1 MAIIPPETIEA
12 VSAATDIVELIS
24 TYIPLTRAGGQY
36 KSTCPFHDERTPS
49 FNVSPQRQAYHC
61 FGCGES
67 GDAIT
72 FVMKYENL
80 PFTDAVRRLALA
92 AGIPI
97 IEDAYDPK
105 EDKKKRYRSRLTTL
119 HNEATQFMHDSLMK
133 SPNAKIGRDYL
144 QSRGFNAEMAKRW
157 KIGWMPDNQA
167 TFSNWAKS
175 KEYKAKELVDAS
187 LAGVRDENNPSRG
200 VYIKFTNRLMFPI
213 YNDYG
218 DVIAFSGR
226 QLVEDAKSGKYV
238 NSNETM
244 LFKKSKVFFGLDK
257 AKKAIGKKGFAILT
271 EGQMDVIA
279 CSEAGLENTIAGL
292 GTALTE
298 DHAQI
303 LKRFTKNVVICY
315 DSDNAGNK
323 AVEKAFEV
331 LIKKEISVKVV
342 IMPRGEDPDTLIKK
356 EGLEAFQSR
365 VENAVDFFDFKFSI
379 ASEELDLNDLQVKSQ
394 FAAKL
399 ASLVALMP
407 DKISKDSYIQQISA
421 QLSIGSSEF
430 RDNVTSGEKQSARQS
445 KLPKKIYNS
454 KVAEVEAEASPPIFQ
469 IDNIIASLCIYA
481 LYSNNSLNYLSE
493 QLEAMEDSIKET
505 MGGSLLLKILANR
518 PQCETPAAL
527 HSYLHTLETAERNAI
542 APTLAK
548 ALPEDIL
555 NATEETANLLINTH
569 LQKRDNAIR
578 AMLRRTDLTSEE
590 KNTLLVEVQ
599 EISNL
604 LAGLEQ
610 RFIR

>member
-49 FNVSPQRQAYHC
+49 FNVSPQRQAFHC

-67 GDAIT
+67 GDAIG

-92 AGIPI
+92 AGIPV

-119 HNEATQFMHDSLMK
+119 HNDAAQFMHDSLMK
-133 SPNAKIGRDYL
+133 SPDAKIGRDYL

-175 KEYKAKELVDAS
+175 KKYKAKELVDAS
-187 LAGVRDENNPSRG
+187 LAGIRDENNPSRG
-200 VYIKFTNRLMFPI
+200 VYIKFSNRLMFPI

-226 QLVEDAKSGKYV
+226 QLVEDARSGKYV

-292 GTALTE
+292 GTALTD

-303 LKRFTKNVVICY
+303 LKRFTKNVVLCY

-331 LIKKEISVKVV
+331 LIKKGINVKVV
-342 IMPRGEDPDTLIKK
+342 LMPRSEDPDSLIKK
-356 EGLEAFQSR
+356 EGLEAFQLR
-365 VENAVDFFDFKFSI
+365 IEKAVDFFDFKFHI
-379 ASEELDLNDLQVKSQ
+379 ASEEIDLNDLQAKSQ

-407 DKISKDSYIQQISA
+407 DKVSKDSYIQQISA

-430 RDNVTSGEKQSARQS
+430 REHVTTGEKQSARQS
-445 KLPKKIYNS
+445 KLPKKIYKS
-454 KVAEVEAEASPPIFQ
+454 KEIEKEVTPPIFQ
-469 IDNIIASLCIYA
+469 INNIIASLCVYS
-481 LYSNNSLNYLSE
+481 LYCSNSLNYLSE

-527 HSYLHTLETAERNAI
+527 HTYLHSLEAAERDAI

-548 ALPEDIL
+548 ALPENIL

-578 AMLRRTDLTSEE
+578 AMLSRTNLTSEE
-590 KNTLLVEVQ
+590 KHTLLVEVQ

-610 RFIR
+610 RYIR